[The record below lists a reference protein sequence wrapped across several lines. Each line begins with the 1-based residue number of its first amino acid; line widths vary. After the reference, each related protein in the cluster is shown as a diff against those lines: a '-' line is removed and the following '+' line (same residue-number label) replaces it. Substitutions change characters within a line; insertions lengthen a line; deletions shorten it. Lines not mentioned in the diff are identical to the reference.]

1 MAVRAKEATTL
12 KITRVLGTTSTGKDT
27 FGYLNF
33 THVNPEVADDDLLEI
48 GTQLGNLQAFPV
60 ENIGR
65 VDSCLLAQEHY

>member
-33 THVNPEVADDDLLEI
+33 SHVNPEIADDDLLEI
-48 GTQLGNLQAFPV
+48 GTKMGNLQSLPV

-65 VDSCLLAQEHY
+65 LDNCLLAQEH

>member
-60 ENIGR
+60 ASIGR
-65 VDSCLLAQEHY
+65 TDSCLLAQEH